1 MAPRTVKSEVAKHVD
16 RTPRQWSG
24 EDTEDSQEDEGDRK
38 EAESL
43 IATDNEAMA
52 SLSKKKKQRL
62 ANYHGL
68 GHEVSSNAISR
79 KTERLVW

>member
-1 MAPRTVKSEVAKHVD
+1 MD
-16 RTPRQWSG
+16 WTPGQWSG
-24 EDTEDSQEDEGDRK
+24 EDTEDSQEDEGDR
-38 EAESL
+38 EETESL

-52 SLSKKKKQRL
+52 SLSEKKKQRL